1 MPLRFFRKE
10 NSSVARRER
19 EEQLERALVKGFRS
33 LSDLLKKAA
42 DLIEAQ
48 RLERGGYEKQEKF
61 LERTE
66 RTERDAAPGSGA
78 PSSKQPTGPR

>member
-19 EEQLERALVKGFRS
+19 EEQVQRAVVQGFRK
-33 LSDLLKKAA
+33 LSEVLKKAA

-48 RLERGGYEKQEKF
+48 RLERGGYEQQEKF
-61 LERTE
+61 LERSE
-66 RTERDAAPGSGA
+66 KED
-78 PSSKQPTGPR
+78 SKDSKPAGPR

>member
-66 RTERDAAPGSGA
+66 RDAAPGSGA

>member
-1 MPLRFFRKE
+1 MPLRFFNKE

-19 EEQLERALVKGFRS
+19 QEQIERALAQGFRH
-33 LSDLLKKAA
+33 LSDILKKAA

-61 LERTE
+61 LERTP
-66 RTERDAAPGSGA
+66 PGTK
-78 PSSKQPTGPR
+78 PDKEQPDKEPGPR